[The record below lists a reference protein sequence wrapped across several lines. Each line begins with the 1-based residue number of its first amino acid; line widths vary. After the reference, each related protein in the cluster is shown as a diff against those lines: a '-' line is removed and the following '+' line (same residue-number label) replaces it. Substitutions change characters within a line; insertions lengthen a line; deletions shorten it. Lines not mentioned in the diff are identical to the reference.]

1 MTRAHAQSAVLG
13 KLSRKM
19 DEKSLALLK
28 IHLRRALIHVQ
39 KCTNSP
45 LALLDV
51 CGEAGDLFFLL
62 QYLMTEAQHSPKR
75 LTQLLQDMLGLMTV
89 KDAPEPLA
97 LSKRELM
104 LMAETLEA
112 D

>member
-1 MTRAHAQSAVLG
+1 MRAQSAVLG
-13 KLSRKM
+13 KLSRNM
-19 DEKSLALLK
+19 DKKSLALLK

-39 KCTNSP
+39 KCATSS

-62 QYLMTEAQHSPKR
+62 EFLMTEAGHDQQR
-75 LTQLLQDMLGLMTV
+75 LSQLLQETLALMTV
-89 KDAPEPLA
+89 KDSPEPLA

>member
-1 MTRAHAQSAVLG
+1 MTLALAQSAVLRNLG
-13 KLSRKM
+13 RNM

-39 KCTNSP
+39 KCAASA

-62 QYLMTEAQHSPKR
+62 QYLLLEAEHDPGR
-75 LTQLLQDMLGLMTV
+75 LAQLLQDMLALMTA
-89 KDAPEPLA
+89 KDSAEPLA

-112 D
+112 E

>member
-1 MTRAHAQSAVLG
+1 MTREHAQSAVLRNLG
-13 KLSRKM
+13 RNM

-39 KCTNSP
+39 KCADSP

-62 QYLMTEAQHSPKR
+62 QYLMIEAKHDPGR
-75 LTQLLQDMLGLMTV
+75 LAQLLQDMLALTPA
-89 KDAPEPLA
+89 KDSPEPLA

>member
-1 MTRAHAQSAVLG
+1 ME
-13 KLSRKM
+13 
-19 DEKSLALLK
+19 EKSLALLK

-39 KCTNSP
+39 KCTTSP
-45 LALLDV
+45 LTLLDV

>member
-1 MTRAHAQSAVLG
+1 
-13 KLSRKM
+13 M
-19 DEKSLALLK
+19 DGKSLALLK

-39 KCTNSP
+39 KCSGSP

-62 QYLMTEAQHSPKR
+62 RHLMIEATHDPGR
-75 LTQLLQDMLGLMTV
+75 LAQLLQDMLALTAA
-89 KDAPEPLA
+89 KDSPEPLA

-104 LMAETLEA
+104 LMAETLELL